1 MKKFPIIMI
10 AATIII
16 FITGILLFSRNQNS
30 SNNDVPPL
38 PTSHEYFWGDGCP
51 HCTNVE
57 EFLTTWE
64 RKDKINIDKKEV
76 WKNKANAKLMSQRA
90 TYCELDK
97 KKLGVPFLFTPEG
110 ICISGDEPIIEYFK
124 SLQL

>member
-1 MKKFPIIMI
+1 MKKS
-10 AATIII
+10 II
-16 FITGILLFSRNQNS
+16 FIVITIVIIIAGVFLFSNKKTT
-30 SNNDVPPL
+30 PTIPAPL
-38 PTSHEYFWGDGCP
+38 PISNEYFWGDGCP
-51 HCTNVE
+51 HCTTVE